1 MTVEADSAA
10 VGLERAQAYPESPR
24 RVPEFPGCRTMS
36 IKCEDIATYEGR
48 FEYWDAATET
58 AWVVREPTSATHE
71 YPSHR
76 LSGLSEVIASL
87 RGSAIAC
94 FGAMDLELRDEHGE
108 RRRILQADQS
118 VYLHP
123 GRSRLPDDAGMV
135 LGEHDFPDV
144 VVEVDH
150 TTDVRRGKLWL
161 YEEWGFPEVW
171 VEVPDRYSPSR
182 RPAGRRAGLT
192 IHRLEGGAYRTAPQ
206 SGAFPGWTAEEIH
219 TALNEPA
226 LSAAM
231 GRILDRVGR
240 ALGARDGTGPE
251 DTPWLRAYY
260 EEGRNRGRIEGRT
273 EGRIEGRT
281 EGRIE
286 GRTEGRIEGRAEGR
300 IEGRTEGRIEGRT
313 EGRAEGRAE
322 IADAFRRK
330 LVASR
335 GISGVSD
342 EEIID
347 ALLQCEDQRDF
358 WARLESPR
366 R

>member
-1 MTVEADSAA
+1 MDVEADAAA
-10 VGLERAQAYPESPR
+10 VGHESAPASPVSPR
-24 RVPEFPGCRTMS
+24 RAPEFPGCRTMPL
-36 IKCEDIATYEGR
+36 KCDEVATYEGR
-48 FEYWDAATET
+48 FEFWDAATET

-76 LSGLSEVIASL
+76 LSGLSEVIASV
-87 RGSAIAC
+87 RGSAIRC

-118 VYLHP
+118 VYLYP
-123 GRSRLPDDAGMV
+123 ARSRLPDDAGMV

-182 RPAGRRAGLT
+182 PGGRRAGLT

-206 SGAFPGWTAEEIH
+206 SGAFPGWTAEAIH
-219 TALNEPA
+219 TALNEPS
-226 LSAAM
+226 LSAAT
-231 GRILDRVGR
+231 GRVLDRVGR
-240 ALGARDGTGPE
+240 TLGARDGTGP
-251 DTPWLRAYY
+251 DDMPWLRAHRA
-260 EEGRNRGRIEGRT
+260 EAHTRGRAEGRTEGRT

-286 GRTEGRIEGRAEGR
+286 GRTEGRIEGRTEGR
-300 IEGRTEGRIEGRT
+300 VEGRTEGRIEGR
-313 EGRAEGRAE
+313 AEARAE
-322 IADAFRRK
+322 IIDAFRRK
-330 LVASR
+330 LLASR

-347 ALLQCEDQRDF
+347 ALLGCKDQTDF
-358 WARLESPR
+358 WARLEGPR

>member
-1 MTVEADSAA
+1 MKVEADSAA
-10 VGLERAQAYPESPR
+10 VGLGRAQAYPVSPR
-24 RVPEFPGCRTMS
+24 RVPEFPGCRAMS
-36 IKCEDIATYEGR
+36 LKCEDVATYEGR

-76 LSGLSEVIASL
+76 LSGLSEVIASV
-87 RGSAIAC
+87 RGSAIRC

-118 VYLHP
+118 VYLYP
-123 GRSRLPDDAGMV
+123 ARSRLPDDAGMV

-150 TTDVRRGKLWL
+150 TTDVRRGKLGL

-171 VEVPDRYSPSR
+171 VEVPERYSPSR
-182 RPAGRRAGLT
+182 PGGRRAGLT

-206 SGAFPGWTAEEIH
+206 SGAFPGWTAEAIH
-219 TALNEPA
+219 TALNEPS
-226 LSAAM
+226 LSAAT
-231 GRILDRVGR
+231 GRVLDRVGR
-240 ALGARDGTGPE
+240 TLGARDGTGPD
-251 DTPWLRAYY
+251 DTPWLRAYH

-273 EGRIEGRT
+273 EGR
-281 EGRIE
+281 
-286 GRTEGRIEGRAEGR
+286 
-300 IEGRTEGRIEGRT
+300 
-313 EGRAEGRAE
+313 AE
-322 IADAFRRK
+322 IIDAFRRK
-330 LVASR
+330 LLASR

-342 EEIID
+342 QEIID
-347 ALLQCEDQRDF
+347 ALLECEDQRDF